1 MTRRILVVGALALV
15 LAVIILVS
23 TMGIGSYM
31 PSPGGHTSVVT
42 SSSVDFSAANNSVSS
57 LTTTYSDNT
66 FTTKSLRVCT
76 TIPNLGFMYC
86 GGPLRISAIGG
97 IGGGGEWNLTA
108 SINTNSVAR
117 GQSIRL
123 VANLTNI
130 GQNITINRFVVPFIN
145 PVVFATNGTK
155 VWEWNPS
162 ATVQGKTIAT
172 GETIWQDVSIPTSQ
186 LPPGQYEVRV
196 APISVQLPTPN
207 NLTFTFQ
214 FSVR

>member
-1 MTRRILVVGALALV
+1 
-15 LAVIILVS
+15 
-23 TMGIGSYM
+23 MGGS
-31 PSPGGHTSVVT
+31 
-42 SSSVDFSAANNSVSS
+42 
-57 LTTTYSDNT
+57 
-66 FTTKSLRVCT
+66 
-76 TIPNLGFMYC
+76 
-86 GGPLRISAIGG
+86 
-97 IGGGGEWNLTA
+97 GGGEWNLTA
-108 SINTNSVAR
+108 TINTNSVAR

-130 GQNITINRFVVPFIN
+130 GQNITINSFVVPFIN

-155 VWEWNPS
+155 VWEWYPS
-162 ATVQGKTIAT
+162 TTVQGRTIAS

-186 LPPGQYEVRV
+186 LAPGQYEVRV